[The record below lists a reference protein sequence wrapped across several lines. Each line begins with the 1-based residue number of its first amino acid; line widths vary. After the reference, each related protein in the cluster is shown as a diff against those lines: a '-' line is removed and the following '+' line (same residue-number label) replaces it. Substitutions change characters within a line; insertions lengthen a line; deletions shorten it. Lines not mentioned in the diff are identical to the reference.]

1 MEQPYRKIVQTPQI
15 TIYESQGTQLL
26 LKPVNRTYKTKS
38 PAYYLE
44 RKIKGGK
51 AEYIS
56 GLFRTKDPAA
66 FSGDTMDPVT
76 GMKNMFRLVF
86 LEGGAQ
92 VKIEGRL

>member
-1 MEQPYRKIVQTPQI
+1 MESFKKIVQTPQI

-26 LKPVNRTYKTKS
+26 LKPVNRTYKTKT

-44 RKIKGGK
+44 MKKKGGK
-51 AEYIS
+51 AQYIS
-56 GLFRTKDPAA
+56 GLFRTQDPAA

-86 LEGGAQ
+86 LEGGSM